1 MKISKEYLKKLIKEE
16 ISKISE
22 GDGEEKTIQYD
33 LNGQSLTLILTDGIL
48 THVLD
53 QSGNTV
59 KLSVQEFKALQQ
71 KIAGHGMDQEPV
83 SAYK

>member
-33 LNGQSLTLILTDGIL
+33 LNGQSLTLILTDGTL
-48 THVLD
+48 TDVLD